1 MKTTSKSMLAGAA
14 MTALTLAPG
23 AAFANGAK
31 YNFDIP
37 AQGLAQSLLDLSDRT
52 GAPIVA
58 DGALVEGEQAPAIRG
73 RMTPAEA
80 LKILLAPAGLTYERD
95 RATIYRVVEPQPVI
109 EIPDDASGAQIEK
122 DEIIVTGTN
131 IRTAS
136 HIRGAPTD
144 SAPLFTY
151 GSDDLD
157 RSGYASADDFIQV
170 QPSTFGPPSQI
181 SGFRVIPQ
189 FNDVGSFI
197 GQRIVFN
204 EPSFQQNSLAIHGF
218 APLQLTNSRRD
229 IFALDELPVT
239 AIDRFE
245 VLADGASAI
254 YGDTAVS
261 GVINTIMR
269 SEFDGA
275 ETTVRYGKITDSG
288 AEEYLAAQTLGKV
301 WGSGNALVT
310 YEFLHRGDITF
321 ADRGFSPFLD
331 PRISDAPTPLS
342 IFPEDEQHR
351 IYGTLSQSVTDRA
364 EVFLEGLASIRKL
377 TTTSTNSAFFPEGS
391 EGFIQDTVR
400 REKKYSIAL
409 GGRYQFGGDW
419 LGEIKVTRSAA
430 PMNHPFQD
438 STQWVATA
446 KADGAVVE
454 LPGGAARLALG
465 GEFRKSTSTAIDRNI
480 YSSFGEAFIPVIGAG
495 NRMTGIERLE
505 ISAAG
510 RFDHYENSG
519 GVTSPRASILWSPV
533 KGLNLRGSYG
543 RSFYAPIFNDSPLA
557 SNFAEAR
564 IFQTDIRCGPG
575 FLCPALA
582 PQTAP
587 TIIVTSNNIDLPAAR
602 STNWTFGA
610 DFTPAAVKGLT
621 MSASYYDIEV
631 TGRPFKPPFGFI
643 PNLAE
648 FFPSSHSRMLTPE
661 FVDRITPI
669 VERSAAQREAPF
681 SDCVRFLGTPV
692 PPTGGASAQ
701 PTFGGAPLF
710 DGGCIRLSDAAATGN
725 FAVIDTSLQPAAR
738 ERTRGLDLSASY
750 NFETAHGVFD
760 LFAAANY
767 VFTFERRL
775 TEQTPTIDVVDSFG
789 DPLDLRVRGGGAWRK
804 GAFNASAIIN
814 YADGYSYE
822 TFVDTTGVTFPSF
835 TGGTGVADV
844 QLIPVKSMTT
854 LDLFLAFDAGVAFN
868 NRWLKG
874 TTFSFSAI
882 NLTDERPQ
890 AIEGASLGFDDF
902 NADPTGRFVAFQV
915 TKTW

>member
-1 MKTTSKSMLAGAA
+1 MKTMVKSLPAGAA
-14 MTALTLAPG
+14 MMALVLAPG
-23 AAFANGAK
+23 AALANGAK

-37 AQGLAQSLLDLSDRT
+37 AQGLSQSLLDLSDRT

-80 LKILLAPAGLTYERD
+80 LKILLAPSGLTYERD

-109 EIPDDASGAQIEK
+109 EIPGGASGAQIKK

-181 SGFRVIPQ
+181 SGFSVIPQ
-189 FNDVGSFI
+189 FNDSGGFI

-204 EPSFQQNSLAIHGF
+204 ETSFQQNSLAIHGF
-218 APLQLTNSRRD
+218 SPLQLTNSRRD

-261 GVINTIMR
+261 GVVNTIMR

-321 ADRGFSPFLD
+321 PDRGFSPFSDSL
-331 PRISDAPTPLS
+331 ISDAPTTLS

-364 EVFLEGLASIRKL
+364 EVFLEGLASIRKS
-377 TTTSTNSAFFPEGS
+377 TTELINTAFAPPGS
-391 EGFIQDTVR
+391 QASFQENVS
-400 REKKYSIAL
+400 REKKYSITL

-419 LGEIKVTRSAA
+419 LGEVKVTRSAA
-430 PMNHPFQD
+430 PNRLQSFPD
-438 STQWVATA
+438 STQWVA
-446 KADGAVVE
+446 KADGTIME

-465 GEFRKSTSTAIDRNI
+465 GELRKSTSATVDRNI
-480 YSSFGEAFIPVIGAG
+480 YSGFGEAFVPIIGAG

-587 TIIVTSNNIDLPAAR
+587 TIVVGSSNIDLPAAR

-610 DFTPAAVKGLT
+610 DFTPAAIKGLT
-621 MSASYYDIEV
+621 VSASYYDIDIS
-631 TGRPFKPPFGFI
+631 GRPFTPPFGFI

-648 FFPSSHSRMLTPE
+648 LFPNSHSRMLTPE
-661 FVDRITPI
+661 IAERITPI
-669 VERSAAQREAPF
+669 VERSAAQRDMPF
-681 SDCVRFLGTPV
+681 SDCVEYRFLGAPQNDL
-692 PPTGGASAQ
+692 AAQ
-701 PTFGGAPLF
+701 SLFAGAPLI
-710 DGGCIRLSDAAATGN
+710 DNRCIRLSDALATGN
-725 FAVIDTSLQPAAR
+725 FAVIDQSLQPAAR

-789 DPLDLRVRGGGAWRK
+789 DPLDLRVRGGGGWRK

-814 YADGYSYE
+814 YADDYSYE
-822 TFVDTTGVTFPSF
+822 AFVDTTGVSFPNSI
-835 TGGTGVADV
+835 GGTGVVDV
-844 QLIPVKSMTT
+844 QLVPVKSMTT
-854 LDLFLAFDAGVAFN
+854 LDLFLAFDAGVAFD

-890 AIEGASLGFDDF
+890 EIPGAALGFDDF
-902 NADPTGRFVAFQV
+902 NADPTGRFAAFQV
-915 TKTW
+915 TKRW

>member
-1 MKTTSKSMLAGAA
+1 MKTTSKSLLAGAA
-14 MTALTLAPG
+14 MVALTLAPG

-37 AQGLAQSLLDLSDRT
+37 AQELSQSLLDLSDRT

-95 RATIYRVVEPQPVI
+95 RATIYRVIEPQPVI
-109 EIPDDASGAQIEK
+109 EIPGGASGAQIEK

-189 FNDVGSFI
+189 FDDSGVFI

-204 EPSFQQNSLAIHGF
+204 ETSFQQNSLAIHGF

-261 GVINTIMR
+261 GVVNTIMR

-288 AEEYLAAQTLGKV
+288 AEEYLAAQTLGKI

-321 ADRGFSPFLD
+321 PDRGFVPAND
-331 PRISDAPTPLS
+331 PRLASSNIPIS
-342 IFPEDEQHR
+342 IFPEDQQHR
-351 IYGTLSQSVTDRA
+351 IYGTFSQSVTDEA
-364 EVFLEGLASIRKL
+364 EVFLEGLASIRKF
-377 TTTSTNSAFFPEGS
+377 TENVSVGVFTPVERPPFMESVT
-391 EGFIQDTVR
+391 
-400 REKKYSIAL
+400 REKKYSITL

-419 LGEIKVTRSAA
+419 LGEVKVTRSAA
-430 PMNHPFQD
+430 PNRLQSFPD

-446 KADGAVVE
+446 KADGAVME

-465 GEFRKSTSTAIDRNI
+465 GEFRKSTSAVNRNI
-480 YSSFGEAFIPVIGAG
+480 YSGFGEAFVPIIGAG
-495 NRMTGIERLE
+495 NRMTGVERLE

-543 RSFYAPIFNDSPLA
+543 RSFYAPIFNDSPSA
-557 SNFAEAR
+557 SNFAEAT
-564 IFQTDIRCGPG
+564 ILQTDIFCDTRITN
-575 FLCPALA
+575 CPSVVSTA
-582 PQTAP
+582 AP
-587 TIIVTSNNIDLPAAR
+587 TIVVASSNIDLPAAR

-648 FFPSSHSRMLTPE
+648 LFPNSHSRTLTPE
-661 FVDRITPI
+661 FIDHITPI
-669 VERSAAQREAPF
+669 IERSAAQFDAPF
-681 SDCVRFLGTPV
+681 SDCVRFLGV
-692 PPTGGASAQ
+692 PDQPFGGSVQ
-701 PTFGGAPLF
+701 PMFGGAPLI
-710 DGGCIRLSDAAATGN
+710 DGRCIRLSDAIATGN
-725 FAVIDTSLQPAAR
+725 FAVIDVSLQPAAR

-750 NFETAHGVFD
+750 NFETMHGVFD

-775 TEQTPTIDVVDSFG
+775 TEQTPTLDVVDSFG

-804 GAFNASAIIN
+804 GAFNVSAIIN
-814 YADGYSYE
+814 YADDYAYE
-822 TFVDTTGVTFPSF
+822 TFVDTTGVVFPSF
-835 TGGTGVADV
+835 TGGTGVEDV
-844 QLIPVKSMTT
+844 QLVPVKSMTT
-854 LDLFLAFDAGVAFN
+854 LDLYLAFDAGVAFD

-874 TTFSFSAI
+874 TTFAVTAI

-890 AIEGASLGFDDF
+890 EIPGAALGFDDF